1 MVDVPKRE
9 KGGKNQPATHPEP
22 TKTCESKSLQQEN
35 DTPRGISLTGRGACH
50 ANLTEQTYEFRP
62 RPHESEYC

>member
-9 KGGKNQPATHPEP
+9 KGRKNQPTTYQRAQEDMR
-22 TKTCESKSLQQEN
+22 KQEN
-35 DTPRGISLTGRGACH
+35 DTPRGISLTGRRACH

-62 RPHESEYC
+62 CPHESEYF